1 MKNFKI
7 FSLLFL
13 LITFVC
19 ENIVAVAFNAVLAGS
34 IALAVGINPIIAI
47 IAWNVLAV
55 RFSKPKTS
63 MPILRMAIQKEIWAD
78 TLIKLFWKSN
88 AFAGFS
94 VKAQK
99 EFIYGGKIV
108 HIPQVVTAPTVTRN
122 RTSFP
127 ATVADR
133 TDAEILYLI
142 DEFYVDPFRIPNA
155 ENYELSFPKRA
166 SVVQDQ
172 SNAANQSAA
181 DWLLKH
187 WASYTQTTTAGT
199 TTMNAQQLRTTGG
212 DVASHLSGTTGNRK
226 LLLVADLKKA
236 KVLLNNGNVPT
247 GDRYALFDSDMIDQ
261 LTQDVE
267 YKKAEKV
274 YENEL
279 VEGTVAKIQ
288 GFNIIERSTSNRYD
302 NAGTPAILL
311 PSAASAAATNSAG
324 LLWHSQGVENAIG
337 DVEFF
342 QEEKSPTYY
351 GDIYSAILRA
361 GGRLRRTD
369 SVISLIQAAGS

>member
-1 MKNFKI
+1 
-7 FSLLFL
+7 
-13 LITFVC
+13 
-19 ENIVAVAFNAVLAGS
+19 
-34 IALAVGINPIIAI
+34 
-47 IAWNVLAV
+47 
-55 RFSKPKTS
+55 
-63 MPILRMAIQKEIWAD
+63 MAINKEIWAQ
-78 TLIKLFWKSN
+78 TLIKLFWKLN
-88 AFAGFS
+88 TFANYS

-108 HIPQVVTAPTVTRN
+108 HIPQVVTSPTVVRN

-155 ENYELSFPKRA
+155 AKYELSFDLRA

-172 SNAANQSAA
+172 ANAANQAAA
-181 DWLLKH
+181 DWLLRQ

-226 LLLVADLKKA
+226 LVLVADMKRA
-236 KVLLNNGNVPT
+236 KVLMNSNNVPT
-247 GDRYALFDSDMIDQ
+247 EGRYALFDSDMVDQ
-261 LTQDVE
+261 ITQDPE
-267 YKKAEKV
+267 YKKAEKI

-288 GFNIIERSTSNRYD
+288 GFNIIERSTANRYT
-302 NAGTPAILL
+302 NASTPVIVNPGTANGTDGN
-311 PSAASAAATNSAG
+311 AAG
-324 LLWHSQGVENAIG
+324 LLWHSQGVENAMG

-342 QEEKSPTYY
+342 QEEGNPTYY

-369 SVISLIQAAGS
+369 SVISLIQAAGSGS